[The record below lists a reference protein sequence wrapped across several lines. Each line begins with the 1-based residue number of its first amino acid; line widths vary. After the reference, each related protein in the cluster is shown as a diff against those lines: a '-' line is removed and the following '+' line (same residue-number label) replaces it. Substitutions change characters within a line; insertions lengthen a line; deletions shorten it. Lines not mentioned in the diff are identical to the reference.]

1 MSTTSD
7 ARTTLAYVETSA
19 LLAALLDKD
28 RGARLALRAAR
39 QRVAS
44 SLTIAE
50 ARRALVRAR
59 TTQRLTEV
67 QSRLAAKALRTFAR
81 RCALV
86 PVTDEILDRAG
97 RPFPAE
103 PVRTLDAIHL
113 ATAEFLGE
121 PPALVTILSRDERIR
136 ANATAMGYTVP

>member
-1 MSTTSD
+1 MRVTSG
-7 ARTTLAYVETSA
+7 ARTPLAYIETSA

-28 RGARLALRAAR
+28 RGAKRSLRAATLR
-39 QRVAS
+39 IAS
-44 SLTIAE
+44 SLTIVE

-59 TTQRLTEV
+59 TTGRIDDKQARLTA
-67 QSRLAAKALRTFAR
+67 RALQTFAR

-86 PVTDEILDRAG
+86 PITDDILDRAA

-113 ATAEFLGE
+113 ASAEFLGE
-121 PPALVTILSRDERIR
+121 PPALITIVTRDERIR
-136 ANATAMGYTVP
+136 RNAEAMGYIVA